1 MMETE
6 SPSSSGQTRS
16 RSTPLTS
23 AITAASANL
32 RPMAA
37 ASSPAVVPGATWRA
51 EPSGSVIV
59 MSAIRRSYGPS
70 RAVDDPF
77 RGSGGRGPE
86 DLRGAAAGRV
96 VAVAARRLDRL
107 GDVRGLRRDRLGLL
121 RRVLVDVLLAR
132 ELADLVHHLVDDLAQ
147 PEAVV
152 TAVVVVVRVDR
163 PTEAHLHGQ
172 PQLRHLGVGRHDL
185 PRTLDP
191 DRDDRRAGAQRQ
203 PGRTGVPAVELP
215 RPAPGALGVDAE
227 QLPPLEHLLRGREG
241 RLARVAA
248 RAVDRD
254 HAERR

>member
-1 MMETE
+1 MLEPE
-6 SPSSSGQTRS
+6 PPSSSGQMRA

-96 VAVAARRLDRL
+96 VAGSAERLDPRA
-107 GDVRGLRRDRLGLL
+107 GVRG
-121 RRVLVDVLLAR
+121 
-132 ELADLVHHLVDDLAQ
+132 
-147 PEAVV
+147 
-152 TAVVVVVRVDR
+152 VR
-163 PTEAHLHGQ
+163 A
-172 PQLRHLGVGRHDL
+172 
-185 PRTLDP
+185 
-191 DRDDRRAGAQRQ
+191 
-203 PGRTGVPAVELP
+203 
-215 RPAPGALGVDAE
+215 
-227 QLPPLEHLLRGREG
+227 
-241 RLARVAA
+241 
-248 RAVDRD
+248 
-254 HAERR
+254 